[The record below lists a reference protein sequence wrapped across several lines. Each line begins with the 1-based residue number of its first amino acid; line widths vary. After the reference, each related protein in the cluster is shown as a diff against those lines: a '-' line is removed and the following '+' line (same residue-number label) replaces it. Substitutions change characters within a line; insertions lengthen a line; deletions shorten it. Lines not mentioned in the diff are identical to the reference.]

1 MFYLLSLLTGI
12 LECGWIA
19 FGATYSLPLWRLLCY
34 PLAYHIGNL
43 FPKPFSLSRSTLRI
57 MCFLSATAGFLT
69 FAVQLSEKAVFVLT
83 CIALS
88 LLSAVIQSVRSGLKS
103 DGNRLLKRV
112 FRVGGFALAPLAAV
126 VPSVILVLSSIF
138 AFLALNEYEG
148 KPDITRMI
156 GQNGFSLVMTFHQ
169 LHYFFYAHITLAA
182 MNLLLSH
189 NSTLGIVYAALLFCG
204 TWVTYM
210 SVEPIISRLTNRI
223 LPVFYAGHLGISIL
237 LFTMHFVTSVSLFIL
252 LWLVTGFGGG
262 VVYTISARAKAAGSY
277 QKDSMTIAEN
287 IGHTLGLLTAV
298 GVAAV
303 FGSNSPQIMLVFGSV
318 SALLAVATMALI
330 SRKENHHE
338 NIHIKG

>member
-1 MFYLLSLLTGI
+1 M
-12 LECGWIA
+12 
-19 FGATYSLPLWRLLCY
+19 
-34 PLAYHIGNL
+34 
-43 FPKPFSLSRSTLRI
+43 
-57 MCFLSATAGFLT
+57 
-69 FAVQLSEKAVFVLT
+69 
-83 CIALS
+83 
-88 LLSAVIQSVRSGLKS
+88 RSGLKS

-126 VPSVILVLSSIF
+126 VPSAILVLSSIF

-182 MNLLLSH
+182 MSLLLSH

-237 LFTMHFVTSVSLFIL
+237 LFTMHFVTSVPLFIL

-262 VVYTISARAKAAGSY
+262 VVYTISVRAKAAGSY